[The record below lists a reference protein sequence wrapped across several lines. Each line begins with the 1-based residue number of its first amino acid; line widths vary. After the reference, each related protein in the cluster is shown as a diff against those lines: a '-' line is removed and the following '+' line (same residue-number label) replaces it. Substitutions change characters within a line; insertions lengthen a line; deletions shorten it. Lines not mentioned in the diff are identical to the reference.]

1 MSSSEEDNFSDSAT
15 SEYAIEVEEEERE
28 FPRLRNSSNRVDE
41 CSSVDEDGPHQ
52 FDPNA
57 DEEFTV
63 NYERELVKQQ
73 EKDNKL
79 TRQFEKI
86 EPVASW

>member
-1 MSSSEEDNFSDSAT
+1 MSSSEENNFSDSAT

-28 FPRLRNSSNRVDE
+28 IPRLRISTNRVDE
-41 CSSVDEDGPHQ
+41 CNSADEDGPHQ
-52 FDPNA
+52 FDPIA

-73 EKDNKL
+73 EKDNEL
-79 TRQFEKI
+79 TRRFEKI